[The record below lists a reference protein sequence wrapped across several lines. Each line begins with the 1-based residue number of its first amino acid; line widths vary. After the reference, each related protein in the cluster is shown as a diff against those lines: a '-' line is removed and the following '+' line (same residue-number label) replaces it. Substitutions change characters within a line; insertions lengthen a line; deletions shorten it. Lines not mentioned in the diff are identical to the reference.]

1 MEYEMIKHPLKIII
15 AYFLLGVFFSA
26 AQGQQNSNNPNVTD
40 RTLILA
46 KVNDFFNNNPTMIAD
61 FLQIT
66 SDGRRA
72 EGQLLV
78 QKPGRMHFEYNPPE
92 KIQIIAD
99 GTSVAVRDKKLATQ
113 DVYFISQT
121 PLKFLLSRHIDLAKD
136 LRVLEVIASKD
147 SISILVEDKATFGG
161 TSRIKL
167 IFDPQSYE
175 LKQWT
180 IIDPQGY
187 ETLVSLFN
195 LDLKTKPDPS
205 QFKINY
211 EKFD

>member
-1 MEYEMIKHPLKIII
+1 MLSRLILIVLIS
-15 AYFLLGVFFSA
+15 LFSMRSGF
-26 AQGQQNSNNPNVTD
+26 AQQSQQIPSVTD
-40 RTLILA
+40 RTLIIS
-46 KVNDFFNNNPTMIAD
+46 KINDFFNSNPTMIAD

-66 SDGRRA
+66 SDGRRS

-99 GTSVAVRDKKLATQ
+99 GTSVAIRDKKLLTQ
-113 DVYFISQT
+113 DVYFIGQT
-121 PLKFLLSRHIDLAKD
+121 PLKFLLSNHIDLSKD
-136 LRVLEVIASKD
+136 LRVLEVLSNKT
-147 SISILVEDKATFGG
+147 SISVLVEDKATFGG
-161 TSRIKL
+161 TSRINL
-167 IFDPQSYE
+167 IFDPSTYQ

-187 ETLVSLFN
+187 QTLVTLFN

-205 QFKINY
+205 EFKINY

>member
-1 MEYEMIKHPLKIII
+1 MRSG
-15 AYFLLGVFFSA
+15 F
-26 AQGQQNSNNPNVTD
+26 AQQSQQIPSVTD
-40 RTLILA
+40 RTLTIS
-46 KVNDFFNNNPTMIAD
+46 KINDFFNSNPTMIAD

-66 SDGRRA
+66 SDGRRS

-99 GTSVAVRDKKLATQ
+99 GTSVAIRDKKLLTQ
-113 DVYFISQT
+113 DVYFIGQT
-121 PLKFLLSRHIDLAKD
+121 PLKFLLSNHIDLSKD
-136 LRVLEVIASKD
+136 LRVLEVLSNKT
-147 SISILVEDKATFGG
+147 SISVLVEDKATFGG
-161 TSRIKL
+161 TSRINL
-167 IFDPQSYE
+167 IFDPSTYQ

-187 ETLVSLFN
+187 QTLVTLFN

-205 QFKINY
+205 EFKINY

>member
-1 MEYEMIKHPLKIII
+1 MRSG
-15 AYFLLGVFFSA
+15 F
-26 AQGQQNSNNPNVTD
+26 AQQSQQIPSVTD
-40 RTLILA
+40 QTLIIS
-46 KVNDFFNNNPTMIAD
+46 KINDFFNSNPTMIAD

-66 SDGRRA
+66 SDGRRS

-99 GTSVAVRDKKLATQ
+99 GTSVAIRDKKLLTQ
-113 DVYFISQT
+113 DVYFIGQT
-121 PLKFLLSRHIDLAKD
+121 PLKFLLSNHIDLSKD
-136 LRVLEVIASKD
+136 LRVLEVLSNKT
-147 SISILVEDKATFGG
+147 SISVLVEDKATFGG
-161 TSRIKL
+161 TSRINL
-167 IFDPQSYE
+167 IFDPSTYQ

-187 ETLVSLFN
+187 QTLVTLFN

-205 QFKINY
+205 EFKINY

>member
-1 MEYEMIKHPLKIII
+1 MLSRLILIVLIS
-15 AYFLLGVFFSA
+15 LFSMRSGF
-26 AQGQQNSNNPNVTD
+26 AQQSQQIPSVTD
-40 RTLILA
+40 QTLIIS
-46 KVNDFFNNNPTMIAD
+46 KINDFFNSNPTMIAD

-66 SDGRRA
+66 SDGRRS

-99 GTSVAVRDKKLATQ
+99 GTSVAIRDKKLLTQ
-113 DVYFISQT
+113 DVYFIGQT
-121 PLKFLLSRHIDLAKD
+121 PLKFLLSNHIDLSKD
-136 LRVLEVIASKD
+136 LRVLEVLSNKT
-147 SISILVEDKATFGG
+147 SISVLVEDKATFGG
-161 TSRIKL
+161 TSRINL
-167 IFDPQSYE
+167 IFDPSTYQ

-187 ETLVSLFN
+187 QTLVTLFN

-205 QFKINY
+205 EFKINY

>member
-1 MEYEMIKHPLKIII
+1 MRSG
-15 AYFLLGVFFSA
+15 F
-26 AQGQQNSNNPNVTD
+26 AQQSQQIPSVTD
-40 RTLILA
+40 RTLIIS
-46 KVNDFFNNNPTMIAD
+46 KINDFFNSNPTMIAD

-66 SDGRRA
+66 SDGRRS

-99 GTSVAVRDKKLATQ
+99 GTSVAIRDKKLLIQ
-113 DVYFISQT
+113 DVYFIGQT
-121 PLKFLLSRHIDLAKD
+121 PLKFLLSNHIDLSKD
-136 LRVLEVIASKD
+136 LRVLEVLSNKT
-147 SISILVEDKATFGG
+147 SISVLVEDKATFGG
-161 TSRIKL
+161 TSRINL
-167 IFDPQSYE
+167 IFDPSTYQ

-187 ETLVSLFN
+187 QTLVTLFN

-205 QFKINY
+205 EFKINY

>member
-1 MEYEMIKHPLKIII
+1 MRSG
-15 AYFLLGVFFSA
+15 F
-26 AQGQQNSNNPNVTD
+26 AQQSQQIPSVTD
-40 RTLILA
+40 RTLIIS
-46 KVNDFFNNNPTMIAD
+46 KINDFFNSNPTMIAD

-66 SDGRRA
+66 SDGRRS

-99 GTSVAVRDKKLATQ
+99 GTSVAIRDKKLLTQ
-113 DVYFISQT
+113 DVYFIGQT
-121 PLKFLLSRHIDLAKD
+121 PLKFLLSNHIDLSKD
-136 LRVLEVIASKD
+136 LRVLEVLSNKT
-147 SISILVEDKATFGG
+147 SISVLVEDKATFGG
-161 TSRIKL
+161 TSRINL
-167 IFDPQSYE
+167 IFDPSTYQ

-187 ETLVSLFN
+187 QTLVTLFN

-205 QFKINY
+205 EFKINY